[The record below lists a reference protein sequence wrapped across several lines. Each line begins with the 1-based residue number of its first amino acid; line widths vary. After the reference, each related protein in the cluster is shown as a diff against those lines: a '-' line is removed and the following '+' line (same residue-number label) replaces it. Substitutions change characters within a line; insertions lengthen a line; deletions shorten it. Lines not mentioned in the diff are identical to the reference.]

1 MRNMDDGE
9 EAGCEKSRHY
19 FSPSVKKCIFL
30 FQVSSA
36 GIRRHLHAAGS
47 EAEGGESN
55 GLEQHA
61 GADGPLRRKT
71 QVISELEND

>member
-1 MRNMDDGE
+1 MR
-9 EAGCEKSRHY
+9 KSRHY
-19 FSPSVKKCIFL
+19 FSPSVKKCIFP

-36 GIRRHLHAAGS
+36 GICRHLHAAGS
-47 EAEGGESN
+47 EAEGSESN

-71 QVISELEND
+71 QVLSELENDIIWTS